1 MAILNCGAR
10 QLDLRSTQIMGILN
24 VTPDSFSDGG
34 QLYSDQSLSIDRALK
49 HAEQMVAEGATI
61 IDIGGES
68 TRPGADPVS
77 LQEEMDRVLP
87 VLERLSAE
95 VDVVTSIDTS
105 SPELMR
111 AAASLGAGILN
122 DVRALGREGA
132 IEAAASTGLPV
143 CVMHMQ
149 GSPATMQRAPSYSDV
164 VAEVQDLVDF
174 AVVREHLA
182 DLIKVENF
190 PSRVVHND
198 TKLNNVLLHKTTGEG
213 MCVVDLDTVMTGCVL
228 HDFGDLVRTAACSA
242 LEDEP
247 EVDKVFFL
255 PKIFGAIV
263 EGYLKATSNILES
276 SEIEHL
282 AVAPQV
288 ITYELGLRFLTDYL
302 EGDVYFK
309 VKRPEHNLDRVRA
322 QFKLLA
328 SMEEHFEQAKQ
339 IVDLYSRPSLSH

>member
-1 MAILNCGAR
+1 
-10 QLDLRSTQIMGILN
+10 MGILN

-49 HAEQMVAEGATI
+49 HAELMVAEGATI

-132 IEAAASTGLPV
+132 IDAAASTGLPV

-164 VAEVQDLVDF
+164 VAEVQDFLAQQIARCVD
-174 AVVREHLA
+174 AG
-182 DLIKVENF
+182 VE
-190 PSRVVHND
+190 
-198 TKLNNVLLHKTTGEG
+198 
-213 MCVVDLDTVMTGCVL
+213 
-228 HDFGDLVRTAACSA
+228 RT
-242 LEDEP
+242 
-247 EVDKVFFL
+247 
-255 PKIFGAIV
+255 
-263 EGYLKATSNILES
+263 
-276 SEIEHL
+276 
-282 AVAPQV
+282 QV
-288 ITYELGLRFLTDYL
+288 IVDPGFGFGKTL
-302 EGDVYFK
+302 
-309 VKRPEHNLDRVRA
+309 EHNLQLLNRLDRLQELGVPILSGTSRKSMIGNLLDREPDQRLAGGLATVALAVERGARIIRVHDVAATVDCVRMTEA
-322 QFKLLA
+322 VLREKA
-328 SMEEHFEQAKQ
+328 
-339 IVDLYSRPSLSH
+339 

>member
-49 HAEQMVAEGATI
+49 HAELMVAEGATI

-132 IEAAASTGLPV
+132 IDAAASTGLPV

-164 VAEVQDLVDF
+164 VAEVQDFLAQQIARCVD
-174 AVVREHLA
+174 AG
-182 DLIKVENF
+182 VE
-190 PSRVVHND
+190 
-198 TKLNNVLLHKTTGEG
+198 
-213 MCVVDLDTVMTGCVL
+213 
-228 HDFGDLVRTAACSA
+228 RT
-242 LEDEP
+242 
-247 EVDKVFFL
+247 
-255 PKIFGAIV
+255 
-263 EGYLKATSNILES
+263 
-276 SEIEHL
+276 
-282 AVAPQV
+282 QV
-288 ITYELGLRFLTDYL
+288 IVDPGFGFGKTL
-302 EGDVYFK
+302 
-309 VKRPEHNLDRVRA
+309 EHNLQLLNRLDRLQELGVPILSGTSRKSMIGNLLDREPDQRLAGGLATVALAVERGARIIRVHDVAATVDCVRMTEA
-322 QFKLLA
+322 VLREKA
-328 SMEEHFEQAKQ
+328 
-339 IVDLYSRPSLSH
+339 

>member
-1 MAILNCGAR
+1 MAILTCGAR
-10 QLDLRSTQIMGILN
+10 QLDLSSTQVMGILN

-49 HAEQMVAEGATI
+49 HAELMVAEGATI

-68 TRPGADPVS
+68 TRPGADSVS

-87 VLERLSAE
+87 VLERLNAE

-164 VAEVQDLVDF
+164 VAEVQDFLAQQIARCVD
-174 AVVREHLA
+174 AG
-182 DLIKVENF
+182 VE
-190 PSRVVHND
+190 
-198 TKLNNVLLHKTTGEG
+198 
-213 MCVVDLDTVMTGCVL
+213 
-228 HDFGDLVRTAACSA
+228 RT
-242 LEDEP
+242 
-247 EVDKVFFL
+247 
-255 PKIFGAIV
+255 
-263 EGYLKATSNILES
+263 
-276 SEIEHL
+276 
-282 AVAPQV
+282 QV
-288 ITYELGLRFLTDYL
+288 IVDPGFGFGKTL
-302 EGDVYFK
+302 
-309 VKRPEHNLDRVRA
+309 EHNLQLLNRLDRLQELGVPILSGTSRKSMIGNLLDREPDQRLAGGLATVALAVERGARIIRVHDVAATVDCVRMTEA
-322 QFKLLA
+322 VLREKA
-328 SMEEHFEQAKQ
+328 
-339 IVDLYSRPSLSH
+339 

>member
-49 HAEQMVAEGATI
+49 HAELMVAEGATI

-87 VLERLSAE
+87 VLERLIAE

-132 IEAAASTGLPV
+132 IDAAASTGLPV

-164 VAEVQDLVDF
+164 VAEVQDFLAQQIARCVD
-174 AVVREHLA
+174 AG
-182 DLIKVENF
+182 VE
-190 PSRVVHND
+190 
-198 TKLNNVLLHKTTGEG
+198 
-213 MCVVDLDTVMTGCVL
+213 
-228 HDFGDLVRTAACSA
+228 RT
-242 LEDEP
+242 
-247 EVDKVFFL
+247 
-255 PKIFGAIV
+255 
-263 EGYLKATSNILES
+263 
-276 SEIEHL
+276 
-282 AVAPQV
+282 QV
-288 ITYELGLRFLTDYL
+288 IVDPGFGFGKTL
-302 EGDVYFK
+302 
-309 VKRPEHNLDRVRA
+309 EHNLQLLNRLDRLQELGVPILSGTSRKSMIGNLLDREPDQRLAGGLATVALAVERGARIIRVHDVAATVDCVRMTEA
-322 QFKLLA
+322 VLREKA
-328 SMEEHFEQAKQ
+328 
-339 IVDLYSRPSLSH
+339 

>member
-49 HAEQMVAEGATI
+49 HAELMVAEGATI

-68 TRPGADPVS
+68 TRPGADSVS

-87 VLERLSAE
+87 VLERLNAE

-164 VAEVQDLVDF
+164 VAEVQDFLAQQIARCVD
-174 AVVREHLA
+174 AG
-182 DLIKVENF
+182 VE
-190 PSRVVHND
+190 
-198 TKLNNVLLHKTTGEG
+198 
-213 MCVVDLDTVMTGCVL
+213 
-228 HDFGDLVRTAACSA
+228 RT
-242 LEDEP
+242 
-247 EVDKVFFL
+247 
-255 PKIFGAIV
+255 
-263 EGYLKATSNILES
+263 
-276 SEIEHL
+276 
-282 AVAPQV
+282 QV
-288 ITYELGLRFLTDYL
+288 IVDPGFGFGKTL
-302 EGDVYFK
+302 
-309 VKRPEHNLDRVRA
+309 EHNLQLLNRLDRLQELGVPILSGTSRKSMIGNLLDREPDQRLAGGLATVALAVERGARIIRVHDVAATVDCVRMTEA
-322 QFKLLA
+322 VLREKA
-328 SMEEHFEQAKQ
+328 
-339 IVDLYSRPSLSH
+339 

>member
-10 QLDLRSTQIMGILN
+10 QLDLSSTQIMGILN

-49 HAEQMVAEGATI
+49 HAELMVAEGATI

-132 IEAAASTGLPV
+132 IDAAASTGLPV

-164 VAEVQDLVDF
+164 VAEVQDFLAQQIARCVD
-174 AVVREHLA
+174 AGIE
-182 DLIKVENF
+182 
-190 PSRVVHND
+190 
-198 TKLNNVLLHKTTGEG
+198 
-213 MCVVDLDTVMTGCVL
+213 
-228 HDFGDLVRTAACSA
+228 RT
-242 LEDEP
+242 
-247 EVDKVFFL
+247 
-255 PKIFGAIV
+255 
-263 EGYLKATSNILES
+263 
-276 SEIEHL
+276 
-282 AVAPQV
+282 QV
-288 ITYELGLRFLTDYL
+288 IVDPGFGFGKTL
-302 EGDVYFK
+302 
-309 VKRPEHNLDRVRA
+309 EHNLQLLNRLDRLQELGVPILSGTSRKSMIGNLLDREPDQRLAGGLATVALAVERGARIIRVHDVAATVDCVRMTEA
-322 QFKLLA
+322 VMREKA
-328 SMEEHFEQAKQ
+328 
-339 IVDLYSRPSLSH
+339 

>member
-10 QLDLRSTQIMGILN
+10 QLDLSSTQIMGILN

-49 HAEQMVAEGATI
+49 HAELMVAEGATI

-132 IEAAASTGLPV
+132 IDAAASTGLPV

-164 VAEVQDLVDF
+164 VAEVQDFLAQQIARCVD
-174 AVVREHLA
+174 AGIE
-182 DLIKVENF
+182 
-190 PSRVVHND
+190 
-198 TKLNNVLLHKTTGEG
+198 
-213 MCVVDLDTVMTGCVL
+213 
-228 HDFGDLVRTAACSA
+228 RT
-242 LEDEP
+242 
-247 EVDKVFFL
+247 
-255 PKIFGAIV
+255 
-263 EGYLKATSNILES
+263 
-276 SEIEHL
+276 
-282 AVAPQV
+282 QV
-288 ITYELGLRFLTDYL
+288 IVDPGFGFGKTL
-302 EGDVYFK
+302 
-309 VKRPEHNLDRVRA
+309 EHNLQLLNRLDRLQELGVPILSGTSRKSMIGNLLDREPDQRLAGGLATVALAVERGARIIRVHDVAATVDCVRMTEA
-322 QFKLLA
+322 VLREKA
-328 SMEEHFEQAKQ
+328 
-339 IVDLYSRPSLSH
+339 

>member
-49 HAEQMVAEGATI
+49 HAELMVAEGATI

-111 AAASLGAGILN
+111 AAACLGAGILN

-132 IEAAASTGLPV
+132 IDAAASTGLPV

-164 VAEVQDLVDF
+164 VAEVQDFLAQQIARCVD
-174 AVVREHLA
+174 AGIE
-182 DLIKVENF
+182 
-190 PSRVVHND
+190 
-198 TKLNNVLLHKTTGEG
+198 
-213 MCVVDLDTVMTGCVL
+213 
-228 HDFGDLVRTAACSA
+228 RT
-242 LEDEP
+242 
-247 EVDKVFFL
+247 
-255 PKIFGAIV
+255 
-263 EGYLKATSNILES
+263 
-276 SEIEHL
+276 
-282 AVAPQV
+282 QV
-288 ITYELGLRFLTDYL
+288 IVDPGFGFGKTL
-302 EGDVYFK
+302 
-309 VKRPEHNLDRVRA
+309 EHNLQLLNRLDRLQELGVPILSGTSRKSMIGNLLDREPDQRLAGGLATVALAVERGARIIRVHDVAATVDCVRMTEA
-322 QFKLLA
+322 VLREKA
-328 SMEEHFEQAKQ
+328 
-339 IVDLYSRPSLSH
+339 